1 MPRPDAPGYEKQ
13 ILSKRYIKAAV
24 LRAFIEA
31 NIDEFGSSW
40 TWEVFTEQKFSFCC
54 IYKQHFLIV
63 TVI

>member
-40 TWEVFTEQKFSFCC
+40 TWEVFTEQKFSFC
-54 IYKQHFLIV
+54 
-63 TVI
+63 